1 MFHTTSVRQQLCHS
15 QLKESRLHLYLKI
28 LKKILKIFSF
38 CCKRVSRTF
47 WNIVRLFAFS
57 LRWVWLLRQQ
67 LFRLLSGKYWIL
79 NVTDIQK
86 GIKKWMEMNDIRVC
100 RAHAFNN
107 QAQRKLF
114 NKKLCKYCR
123 NRVER
128 QSRKDL
134 HTYENKHRR
143 VIVYKSNNYKS
154 SATWQV

>member
-1 MFHTTSVRQQLCHS
+1 
-15 QLKESRLHLYLKI
+15 
-28 LKKILKIFSF
+28 
-38 CCKRVSRTF
+38 
-47 WNIVRLFAFS
+47 
-57 LRWVWLLRQQ
+57 
-67 LFRLLSGKYWIL
+67 
-79 NVTDIQK
+79 
-86 GIKKWMEMNDIRVC
+86 MEMNDIRVC
-100 RAHAFNN
+100 RAHAFNK